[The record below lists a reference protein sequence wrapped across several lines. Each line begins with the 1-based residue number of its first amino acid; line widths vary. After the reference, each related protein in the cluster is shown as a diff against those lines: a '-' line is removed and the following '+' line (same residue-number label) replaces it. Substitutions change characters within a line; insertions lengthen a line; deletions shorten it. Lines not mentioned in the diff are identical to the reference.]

1 MNPIRVFIID
11 DHLLVREGLVAVL
24 AQLPGVE
31 VVGQAETAEDG
42 IDACLRLRPQVVLMD
57 LNLPGMSGPEAITL
71 LRVQAPEM
79 RLIALTSYET
89 EGDISRALDAGAH
102 GYLLKTTTRADL
114 QAAIAAVAAGG
125 QWLSGPIRKRFEE
138 AQMWRQLTPK
148 EFEVLENLTKG
159 LSNKEIAVQMGT
171 AESTIKTHMHSLL
184 QKLGAADR
192 AEAVAL
198 AVSERVIRLD

>member
-1 MNPIRVFIID
+1 
-11 DHLLVREGLVAVL
+11 
-24 AQLPGVE
+24 
-31 VVGQAETAEDG
+31 
-42 IDACLRLRPQVVLMD
+42 
-57 LNLPGMSGPEAITL
+57 MSGPEAITL
-71 LRVQAPEM
+71 LRVQVPEL

-89 EGDISRALDAGAH
+89 EG
-102 GYLLKTTTRADL
+102 
-114 QAAIAAVAAGG
+114 
-125 QWLSGPIRKRFEE
+125 EE
-138 AQMWRQLTPK
+138 AQMWRQLTPR
-148 EFEVLENLTKG
+148 EFEVLECLTKG